1 MSPARKRGILIG
13 AALAVVAVVVAAVVF
28 LAKDA
33 DPAPAATE
41 GPGAST
47 GTAQE
52 GPAQVAARFLRQF
65 EAGDL
70 TGAPVDD
77 AAAASA
83 GLSGAR
89 GVLKPA
95 SVETKLGDVPPTA
108 GNETATTATFGISW
122 TLAGSSVWT
131 YEGKLDLVR
140 TGGKWLVHWAQSV
153 IHPKLEAGQQLAV
166 TPVAGKPAVADRDG
180 KALVGGDAAGKTI
193 APILQGALAEVAA
206 EQNGGTG
213 TPAAVAVSRVDVSG
227 KAVET
232 LFGQADPD
240 AKPVTSTL
248 SVATQNAA
256 QKAVDGY
263 QGSAIIVAMKTSGDI
278 LAVAQNAAAGNQ
290 PNALSGLYAPGS
302 AFKIV
307 TATAAL
313 QQGGVSADTQLA
325 CPGSEQIGTRTLKN
339 DNGFDLGTVS
349 VKTAFAASCNTTFG
363 RLAKQLPAD
372 ALAKTA
378 TQFGL
383 NADFEIPG
391 LATETGKVEPPS
403 SGDEQV
409 EAGIGQ
415 GRVQV
420 SPLGAALMAA
430 TVAAGKPVVPKLWQ
444 GLETKVNTGYQPPAA
459 GVLNQI
465 RSMMREVCTTGTA
478 KALKSSG
485 AVFGK
490 TGTAQFGSGADAHG
504 WFVGYRGDVA
514 FAVMLEGS
522 NDSKPAVGLAAKFLA
537 G

>member
-13 AALAVVAVVVAAVVF
+13 AALAVVAIVVVAVVS

-33 DPAPAATE
+33 GPAPAATE

-47 GTAQE
+47 ETVRE
-52 GPAQVAARFLRQF
+52 SPAQVAARFLRQF

-70 TGAPVDD
+70 TTAPVDD

-83 GLSGAR
+83 ALTSAR
-89 GVLKPA
+89 GVLRPA
-95 SVETKLGDVPPTA
+95 AIKTKLGEVPATA
-108 GNETATTATFGISW
+108 GQETATTATFAISW
-122 TLAGSSVWT
+122 TLAGSSVWA
-131 YEGKLDLVR
+131 YEGKLDLFR
-140 TGGKWLVHWAQSV
+140 TNGKWLVRWAPSV
-153 IHPKLEAGQQLAV
+153 IHPKLEAGQRLVV
-166 TPVAGKPAVADRDG
+166 TPVAGKPIVADRDG
-180 KALVGGDAAGKTI
+180 KALVGGDATGKTI
-193 APILQGALAEVAA
+193 APILQGALSKVAA
-206 EQNGGTG
+206 EQNGGTP
-213 TPAAVAVSRVDVSG
+213 TPATVAVSRVDAAG
-227 KAVET
+227 KPVET
-232 LFGQADPD
+232 LFGQADPA
-240 AKPVTSTL
+240 AKPLTSTL

-256 QKAVDGY
+256 QAAVDGY
-263 QGSAIIVAMKTSGDI
+263 QGPAIIVALKTSGDI
-278 LAVAQNAAAGNQ
+278 LAVAQNAGAGNQ

-302 AFKIV
+302 AFKIA
-307 TATAAL
+307 TAAAAL

-349 VKTAFAASCNTTFG
+349 LKTAFAASCNTTFG
-363 RLAKQLPAD
+363 RLASQLPAD
-372 ALAKTA
+372 GLAKAA

-391 LATETGKVEPPS
+391 IATEAGKVKAS
-403 SGDEQV
+403 GTGDEQV
-409 EAGIGQ
+409 ENGIGQ
-415 GRVQV
+415 GTVQV
-420 SPLGAALMAA
+420 SPIGAALMAA

-444 GLETKVNTGYQPPAA
+444 GLDTKVNSSYQAPPG
-459 GVLNQI
+459 GVLNQL

-478 KALKSSG
+478 KALKGSG

-490 TGTAQFGSGADAHG
+490 TGTAQFGSGADANG

-522 NDSKPAVGLAAKFLA
+522 NDSKPAVQVAAKFLA